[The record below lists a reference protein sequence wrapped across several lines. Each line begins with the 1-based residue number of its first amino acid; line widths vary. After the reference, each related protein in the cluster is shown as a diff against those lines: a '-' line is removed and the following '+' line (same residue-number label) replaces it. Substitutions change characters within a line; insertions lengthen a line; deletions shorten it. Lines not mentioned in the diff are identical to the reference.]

1 MNKLYINIGKLIREK
16 REQKELTQLQL
27 AKMLGYETSQFVS
40 LFERGLS
47 KVPNDVLAK
56 LIHLIGIDRH
66 YIYKMMI
73 EDYSQRIKKELGV
86 K

>member
-1 MNKLYINIGKLIREK
+1 MSNLYINIGKLIREK
-16 REQKELTQLQL
+16 REAKDMTQLEVSKL
-27 AKMLGYETSQFVS
+27 LGYETSQFVS
-40 LFERGLS
+40 LFERGMS

-56 LIHLIGIDRH
+56 LIHILGLNRH

-73 EDYSQRIKKELGV
+73 DDYSQRIKKELGV

>member
-1 MNKLYINIGKLIREK
+1 MSSLYINIGKLIREK
-16 REQKELTQLQL
+16 REARDMTQLEVSKL
-27 AKMLGYETSQFVS
+27 LGYETSQFVS
-40 LFERGLS
+40 LFERGMS

-56 LIHLIGIDRH
+56 LIHILGLNRH

-73 EDYSQRIKKELGV
+73 DDYSQRIKKELGV